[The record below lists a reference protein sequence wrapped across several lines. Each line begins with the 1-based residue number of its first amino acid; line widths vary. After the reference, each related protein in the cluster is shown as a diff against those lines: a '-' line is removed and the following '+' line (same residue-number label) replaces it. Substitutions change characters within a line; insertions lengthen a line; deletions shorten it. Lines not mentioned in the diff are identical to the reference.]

1 MDELSKPG
9 FGWTSNSKSHK
20 VVLYDKTVFVDDS
33 YDVKYKCES
42 NHSEDGKFNYN
53 NNSNNDNNSNS
64 GDNDNLSNIL
74 LSHIPAEFMNHELK
88 SIGYHIDP
96 NLFTLALK
104 QSVET
109 YFYCN
114 TMLSDDLNEFYRTRR
129 SNDRMLRWNI
139 MDISPNTSFKLHAHQ
154 NIEVIYVIKGTM
166 HELRLANNHP
176 PIKKVFSFDE
186 STGPNLSGR
195 SNQLIFEHRYTSA
208 VNSNSLSP
216 SSCSQSST
224 DLIELYQRSFLINER
239 GSIHLSYTSDDGAL
253 LLVLWSGG
261 HGNIP
266 LDQYPDDAAESLR
279 LPSHV
284 FPSS

>member
-1 MDELSKPG
+1 MDVLSKPG
-9 FGWTSNSKSHK
+9 FGWTTNGKSHK
-20 VVLYDKTVFVDDS
+20 VVLYDKTIFVDDS
-33 YDVKYKCES
+33 YDLKYKVES
-42 NHSEDGKFNYN
+42 NHLDDGNFNIN
-53 NNSNNDNNSNS
+53 NFD
-64 GDNDNLSNIL
+64 DRSNIL
-74 LSHIPAEFMNHELK
+74 LSHIPAELMNNELQ

-109 YFYCN
+109 YFYSN
-114 TMLSDDLNEFYRTRR
+114 TILIDDLNEFYRTKR

-166 HELRLANNHP
+166 HELRLDNNHP
-176 PIKKVFSFDE
+176 PIKKVFSLDE
-186 STGPNLSGR
+186 TAGPDLSGR
-195 SNQLIFEHRYTSA
+195 SNQLIFQHRYTSA
-208 VNSNSLSP
+208 VNSILSSSP
-216 SSCSQSST
+216 SSSSSQSST
-224 DLIELYQRSFLINER
+224 DLIELYKRSFLINER

-266 LDQYPDDAAESLR
+266 LDQYPDDAAQSLR

-284 FPSS
+284 LPSS